1 MTYTGEI
8 FMKKPTSTQQ
18 AIINEVVVYVNQR
31 APKSVEGMPYGV
43 RFTFETALSRLKEDN
58 PIAESDVAGLTMMHP
73 NKVKWLQSF
82 NEPKNAKSYP
92 ELEQVALDC
101 IKHVMWALLPN
112 KNDRL
117 SAAVY
122 AETYLV

>member
-1 MTYTGEI
+1 M
-8 FMKKPTSTQQ
+8 FMKKPTSTEQT
-18 AIINEVVVYVNQR
+18 IINEVVTYVNQH
-31 APKSVEGMPYGV
+31 APKSVEGMMYGV
-43 RFTFETALSRLKEDN
+43 RFTFETVLSRLKEDN
-58 PIAESDVAGLTMMHP
+58 PVAESDATGLTMMHP

-82 NEPKNAKSYP
+82 NDPKNAKSYP

-101 IKHVMWALLPN
+101 IKHVMWALSPN
-112 KNDRL
+112 KSDRL